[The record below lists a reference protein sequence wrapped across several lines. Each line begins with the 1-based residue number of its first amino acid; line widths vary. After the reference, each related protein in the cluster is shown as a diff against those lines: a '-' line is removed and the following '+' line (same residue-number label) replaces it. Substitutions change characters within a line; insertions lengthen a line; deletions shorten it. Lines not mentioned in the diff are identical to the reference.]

1 MEHHGGDLAL
11 EVFMKAIVYTET
23 GSPSVLTAVDRDIA
37 EPAEQEVRVRLVVAG
52 VNPTDWKS
60 RTGAKPGDKPA
71 FDEVVPGQD
80 GAGIVDAVGSAVE
93 NLGIGDR
100 VWLLLAQH
108 ERPTGT
114 AQEFTVV
121 PSDRVVRLP
130 DGADFDLGASLGVPA
145 ITAHRALTVAED
157 GPSRLHPGALSG
169 KTVLVAGGAG
179 AVGHAA
185 IQLATW
191 AGATVITTVSGPEKA
206 ELASAAGAHHIV
218 NYRSDDAVARIRELA
233 PNGVDHFVEV
243 APAQNAELDAAVA
256 APRASVA
263 IYANNGGDSVSIDI
277 RPSMVGNIRYQFVL
291 LYTVGTDALEAAKED
306 VSAAVA
312 AGALPVGDDAGLP
325 LLRFPLSRTADAHAA
340 VESGVTGKVLIDI
353 STP

>member
-1 MEHHGGDLAL
+1 
-11 EVFMKAIVYTET
+11 MKAIVYTET
-23 GSPSVLTAVDRDIA
+23 GAPSVLTAVDRDIV
-37 EPAEQEVRVRLVVAG
+37 EPGVGEVRVRLVVAG

-60 RTGAKPGDKPA
+60 RTGAGPGQKPA

-80 GAGIVDAVGSAVE
+80 GAGVVDAVGPEVE
-93 NLGIGDR
+93 GIATGDR

-121 PSDRVVRLP
+121 PADRVVRLP
-130 DGADFDLGASLGVPA
+130 ENADFDLGASLGVPA
-145 ITAHRALTVAED
+145 VTAHRALTVSED
-157 GPSRLHPGALSG
+157 GPSRLHPGALDG

-185 IQLATW
+185 IQLARW

-206 ELASAAGAHHIV
+206 GLATAARAHHIV
-218 NYRSDDAVARIRELA
+218 NYKSGDAVARIRELA
-233 PNGVDHFVEV
+233 PNGVDIIVEV

-263 IYANNGGDSVSIDI
+263 IYANNGGDAVSIDI

-291 LYTVGTDALEAAKED
+291 LYTVGTAALEAAKHD
-306 VSAAVA
+306 VTEAVR
-312 AGALPVGDDAGLP
+312 AGALPVGESHGLP
-325 LLRFPLSRTADAHAA
+325 LHRFSLDATADAHAA

-353 STP
+353 SAP